1 MVPGILS
8 CKNFKVSK
16 MDKLDDKE
24 LEYLE
29 SLSSAVLQKTPKRS
43 KIVLYLWILTI
54 VVLIVWASIA
64 KVNEI
69 VRSQGKVIPSGEN
82 KIVQNLEGG
91 IVEDILVK
99 EGENVK
105 KDQILLKIKNIKSDT
120 NLKEY
125 KLKANDLKA
134 KLIRLKAEF
143 SSKKFVFD
151 KDFISKYPKICQ
163 REMSLYKTDL
173 NQLSAKIDTLKKQI
187 AQKND
192 MLRESMVKIR
202 NLKKSYN
209 FILEEIKM
217 SEPMVKEG
225 VKSRVD
231 FLKLKR
237 EANSIKTELDNTINT
252 IPQIKS
258 SKKEIYSKIKEL
270 QISFIQKAKKDYNDI
285 SGELER
291 VQEKISAFKDMVSRT
306 YIKSPVDGIIK
317 KMYVNTIGGVVKPG
331 MDLVEIVPKDKNLI
345 VEVKVKPKDIAF
357 IYPGQDAM
365 VKFTAYNFSI
375 YGGLKGKVIGISPDT
390 ITDRKNRTYY
400 LVKIKT
406 DKSVLEHNGKNLK
419 IIPGMVVNADIITG
433 KRTVLDYLLKPILN
447 SKDYIFAER

>member
-1 MVPGILS
+1 
-8 CKNFKVSK
+8 
-16 MDKLDDKE
+16 MDKLDERE

-29 SLSSAVLQKTPKRS
+29 SLSSAVLQKTPRRS
-43 KIVLYLWILTI
+43 KIILYLWILTI
-54 VVLIVWASIA
+54 IALIIWASVA
-64 KVNEI
+64 KVDEI

-82 KIVQNLEGG
+82 KVVQNLEGG

-99 EGENVK
+99 EGDSVK
-105 KDQILLKIKNIKSDT
+105 KDQILLKIKNIRSDS

-134 KLIRLKAEF
+134 KLIRLNAEF
-143 SSKKFVFD
+143 SSKKLVFD
-151 KDFISKYPKICQ
+151 KDFSTKYPKICQ
-163 REMSLYKTDL
+163 RETSLYETDL
-173 NQLSAKIDTLKKQI
+173 RQLSTKIDTLKKQI

-192 MLRESMVKIR
+192 MLKESTDKIK

-237 EANSIKTELDNTINT
+237 EANNIKTELDNTINT

-258 SKKEIYSKIKEL
+258 SKKEINSKIKEIR
-270 QISFIQKAKKDYNDI
+270 ISFVRKAKKEYNDI

-331 MDLVEIVPKDKNLI
+331 MDLIEIVPKDKNLV

-357 IYPGQDAM
+357 IYPGQDAV

-419 IIPGMVVNADIITG
+419 IIPGMVVNVDIITG